1 MNMAFYRSGS
11 LISTA
16 IFQEPALELK
26 VNSCSLQKA
35 LFKALHELDLRL
47 ENIQEA
53 AAFPSPSNWQ
63 ISMSFLS
70 FRASLQVRVDG
81 FEVTFLNP
89 AMNDAA
95 VIKDALKRVES
106 AFSCAQPEIKVVR
119 RDLVS
124 HAHFQV
130 PDGGYRTVTQRY
142 WGPSPEGLGDLSGQ
156 GVGLYFRS
164 PLFSDEAG
172 VVLEKSI
179 LIEDGLYV
187 QTRCRFDTSTFDLEV
202 SFDNFQS
209 YLQRVIEVL
218 RLGGT
223 K

>member
-1 MNMAFYRSGS
+1 MEMPFYRSGS

-16 IFQEPALELK
+16 IFQEPAFELK
-26 VNSCSLQKA
+26 ENSCSLQKA
-35 LFKALHELDLRL
+35 LFKTLRELDLRL

-53 AAFPSPSNWQ
+53 AAFPSPGNWQ

-70 FRASLQVRVDG
+70 FRASLRVRVDG

-89 AMNDAA
+89 AMNDAP
-95 VIKDALKRVES
+95 VLKDALKRIES
-106 AFSCAQPEIKVVR
+106 AFSCALPEINVVR
-119 RDLVS
+119 RDLVL
-124 HAHFQV
+124 HAHFEI
-130 PDGGYRTVTQRY
+130 PDGYRTVTQPY
-142 WGPSPEGLGDLSGQ
+142 WGPYPEGLGDLSGQ
-156 GVGLYFRS
+156 GVGWYFRS
-164 PLFSDEAG
+164 PLFSGEAG

-187 QTRCRFDTSTFDLEV
+187 QTRCRFDTSTFDLEA
-202 SFDNFQS
+202 SFDSFQS
-209 YLQRVIEVL
+209 YLQKVVEAL